1 MNHPDEGRNRK
12 ILIGIACGVLV
23 VAGAITAVAWP
34 RRPKPTFVPHVQQVE
49 EDDQEEV
56 IDEPKVRELRQR
68 PDKRRSDSDPI
79 KEPRARKK
87 KENKKIPLPKPAA
100 GMP

>member
-1 MNHPDEGRNRK
+1 MNQPDDGRKRK

-34 RRPKPTFVPHVQQVE
+34 RRPKPTFVPHVEQAEV
-49 EDDQEEV
+49 DQEEEV
-56 IDEPKVRELRQR
+56 DEPKVRELRKR
-68 PDKRRSDSDPI
+68 PDKRRNDGDPI
-79 KEPRARKK
+79 EEPRARKK
-87 KENKKIPLPKPAA
+87 KENKKIPLPKPTA